1 MILHIIIIALSLV
14 TAFCVGLTLG
24 QSREFI
30 IGEWEEAEDDI
41 GGIQDSDQ
49 PES

>member
-1 MILHIIIIALSLV
+1 MILHIIIITLSLV

-24 QSREFI
+24 QSRDFI
-30 IGEWEEAEDDI
+30 ISELEDADDDI